1 MIDFTERNINILIQ
15 DISKRDSET
24 ALKYLYRHYFDKL
37 MRYISIY
44 IKSEQTAEEII
55 SDVFFTIWQ
64 NRKSLAEI
72 KNFNAYIYTITRN
85 RSIDYLR
92 VKKIDFEQLSEIPV
106 DLYFRT
112 DTTPEDDMISKELAK
127 TLDNAINSLPNQ
139 CKTAFK
145 LIREDK
151 INYKDTAEIMNISV
165 KTVEAHISKAIKV
178 LRLALKT
185 GY

>member
-1 MIDFTERNINILIQ
+1 MIDLTERNINILIQ
-15 DISKRDSET
+15 DISKRDSEN

-85 RSIDYLR
+85 RSIDYFR
-92 VKKIDFEQLSEIPV
+92 VKKNG
-106 DLYFRT
+106 FR
-112 DTTPEDDMISKELAK
+112 A
-127 TLDNAINSLPNQ
+127 AQ
-139 CKTAFK
+139 
-145 LIREDK
+145 
-151 INYKDTAEIMNISV
+151 
-165 KTVEAHISKAIKV
+165 
-178 LRLALKT
+178 
-185 GY
+185 